1 MLWLKRLLIVFAVL
15 LAFAAVAVFTAPADW
30 LYRHFAQPNSGV
42 VLHGVRG
49 TLWSGSA
56 ERVSAFTQP
65 LGALQW
71 QLDHWPTLV
80 GRPRGKLNLRG
91 TDVEGRA
98 HFASDASTLRVDDL
112 HGRFPAS
119 LLGPALDI
127 PGLTF
132 LGEVRFDL
140 ERLEIV
146 DGIPRVAVGTA
157 SWTRLGVA
165 GGAQAQLPGLK
176 AQLSELAPEGVLIE
190 LSDLGGALE
199 VQGHTQMRQGQ
210 FRTEVRL
217 RAREPNPQLE
227 ELLTFIGERHPD
239 GGSLLIVEGE
249 ALPLY

>member
-1 MLWLKRLLIVFAVL
+1 MLWLKRLLIVLAVL
-15 LAFAAVAVFTAPADW
+15 LAFAAIAVFTAPADW
-30 LYRHFAQPNSGV
+30 LYRHFAAPQSGV
-42 VLHGVRG
+42 VLHGVHG

-56 ERVSAFTQP
+56 ERVSAFTLP
-65 LGALQW
+65 LGALSW
-71 QLDHWPTLV
+71 RIDRWPTLI
-80 GRPRGKLNLRG
+80 GRPRGMLELRG
-91 TDVEGRA
+91 ANIEGRA
-98 HFASDASTLRVDDL
+98 HFAQTGDALRVDDL

-119 LLGPALDI
+119 LLGPAMDI
-127 PGLTF
+127 PGLQF

-140 ERLEIV
+140 NRLEIV

-157 SWTRLGVA
+157 SWTQLGVA

-176 AQLSELAPEGVLIE
+176 AELSELAPEGILIE

-199 VQGHTQMRQGQ
+199 VQGHTRMQHGK

-217 RAREPNPQLE
+217 RAREPNAQLE
-227 ELLTFIGERHPD
+227 EMLTYIGERHPD